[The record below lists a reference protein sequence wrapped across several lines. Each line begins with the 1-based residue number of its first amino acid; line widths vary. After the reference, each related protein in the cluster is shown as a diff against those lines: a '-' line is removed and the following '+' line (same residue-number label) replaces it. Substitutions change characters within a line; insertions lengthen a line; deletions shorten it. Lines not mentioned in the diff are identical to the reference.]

1 VFFILSKVLDHAFA
15 PLTWIFVL
23 LLLTVVRPKWT
34 ARSKTLCVAFAC
46 TLLYVLST
54 QAVSNRLVRSLEEPF
69 ANTYKADSP
78 PYDAVVL
85 LGGLVDSFP
94 SASAHVPAYNDNVE
108 RLLVSFELLREGR
121 AKQVILSSGDAD
133 GSGVNEADELSKQ
146 LVRWGIAHERIL
158 IEGKSRNTQENA
170 AFTKELA
177 HQKGIKRVVLV
188 TSAFH
193 MARARGCFNAAGMEA
208 DVLPADYKSFDP
220 AQFGNGFQPRANFF
234 HQSTWAIRE
243 WAGRA
248 IYRVR
253 GYTSD
258 TVAPSL

>member
-1 VFFILSKVLDHAFA
+1 
-15 PLTWIFVL
+15 VL
-23 LLLTVVRPKWT
+23 LVLSLVRPKWT
-34 ARSKTLCVAFAC
+34 TSRKSLCVGLAIA
-46 TLLYVLST
+46 LLYGLST
-54 QAVSNRLVRSLEEPF
+54 QAVSNRLIRSLEEPF
-69 ANTYKADSP
+69 AKTYKADGP
-78 PYDAVVL
+78 AYDAVVL
-85 LGGLVDSFP
+85 LGGLVDTFP

-108 RLLVSFELLREGR
+108 RLLVTFDLLREGR

-133 GSGVNEADELSKQ
+133 GSGVNEAEELSKQ
-146 LVRWGIAHERIL
+146 LVRWGVAPDRIL

-177 HQKGIKRVVLV
+177 HQKGIKRVVVV

-193 MARARGCFNAAGMEA
+193 MGRARGCFNAAGMEA
-208 DVLPADYKSFDP
+208 DILPADYKSFDP
-220 AQFGNGFQPRANFF
+220 AQFGNGLQPRAHFF

-248 IYRVR
+248 VYHVR